1 VTPTLL
7 AGLAL
12 AAVCGISVAACYLAL
27 PRRLTAEEWI
37 LHRRALAAA
46 AEPRASRPVAGG
58 VAWRPRWLASDQ
70 YRAVADA
77 TARDLQLLRLAG
89 QAAPAT
95 SEVMAETIGSS
106 AAAGAA
112 IGAFIALAIWLLEG
126 RPGLPLLVP
135 LVAAVGALALPALV
149 WVRLRFRAGRVRR
162 TIDRRLPRVLTGAR
176 VLLESGAATP
186 EGALATAAT
195 TYQDPAGD
203 LLREA
208 LRIKEVQRIEL
219 EAALDQVGER
229 YGVQA
234 FHRLGDAFRVGTRY
248 GTPMSALIADFA
260 GSMRAGWH
268 AEYRERIT
276 RAPVVM
282 TVPALVFFVLPL
294 LVLIL
299 FLVFSPLMG
308 TLSQL

>member
-1 VTPTLL
+1 MRAGVEASVLLLAFLPFVFLVTLQLLAPALLTPLRSPFGEFLFGLAVAWMVAGLPPAPEDVGAATRGAGTAPGVDRVTPTLL

-89 QAAPAT
+89 QSAPAT

-112 IGAFIALAIWLLEG
+112 IWSLHSARHLASRGKAGPALAGASRG
-126 RPGLPLLVP
+126 RSRGPGS
-135 LVAAVGALALPALV
+135 AGAGLGATP
-149 WVRLRFRAGRVRR
+149 
-162 TIDRRLPRVLTGAR
+162 LPRWTG
-176 VLLESGAATP
+176 SP
-186 EGALATAAT
+186 EPSTGG
-195 TYQDPAGD
+195 Y
-203 LLREA
+203 
-208 LRIKEVQRIEL
+208 
-219 EAALDQVGER
+219 
-229 YGVQA
+229 
-234 FHRLGDAFRVGTRY
+234 
-248 GTPMSALIADFA
+248 
-260 GSMRAGWH
+260 RA
-268 AEYRERIT
+268 
-276 RAPVVM
+276 
-282 TVPALVFFVLPL
+282 
-294 LVLIL
+294 
-299 FLVFSPLMG
+299 S
-308 TLSQL
+308 